1 MQLQPLQIAARDAG
15 ITGNRSP
22 STPSEFILDQWSEFI
37 QRDFNDQN
45 PEMAIASADMSQISL
60 VLNQNSQVL
69 MEMKTMLVEVSKAQ
83 ASDHAYMSSQ
93 VATSQ
98 SN

>member
-1 MQLQPLQIAARDAG
+1 
-15 ITGNRSP
+15 
-22 STPSEFILDQWSEFI
+22 
-37 QRDFNDQN
+37 
-45 PEMAIASADMSQISL
+45 MAIASADMSQISL